1 LNLEIDLKTLKKATK
16 LIKNVRDELDENPL
30 VFGDLDFHSFKAR
43 NHQQYLA
50 SIDGSHF
57 SLKGGSFVFSAIRS
71 GFHLY
76 RQGVLTDSSIS
87 QVKIEILTKDN
98 YKKRHREYFR
108 NVIGDLPQGTMEYE
122 KATERIR
129 TILEWDKIKYLVDS
143 LSEGDIILFDGSLIS
158 GVISTNNLFFDE
170 ICTQAKLKGIIL
182 AGLSKDSTITK
193 NNVPVTHY
201 LNSYTK
207 KNKIDGN
214 WYVHLEKEDTFFV
227 KFRSHLDQIFRLD
240 LVLPE
245 GVTEKDAISL
255 IGSYCYD
262 PGTPAYPFPL
272 LTIHDSVRISENQ
285 FSMILETFKNNC
297 LEQGVSQHFVNQLF
311 EIYHNTLDVYSS
323 GR

>member
-1 LNLEIDLKTLKKATK
+1 LNLDIDLQTLKKATR
-16 LIKNVRDELDENPL
+16 LIKNVRDELNDNPL
-30 VFGDLDFHSFKAR
+30 VFGDLQFNSFKAR

-50 SIDGSHF
+50 SIDGSHY

-71 GFHLY
+71 GYHLY
-76 RQGVLTDSSIS
+76 KQGILAESSIS

-98 YKKRHREYFR
+98 YKKRHKEYFK

-129 TILEWDKIKYLVDS
+129 TILEWDKIKHLVDV
-143 LSEGDIILFDGSLIS
+143 LNEGDIILFDGSLIS
-158 GVISTNNLFFDE
+158 GVISTNNLFFDD

-182 AGLSKDSTITK
+182 AGLSKDTTITK
-193 NNVPVTHY
+193 NNVPVTHF

-207 KNKIDGN
+207 KNNIENN
-214 WYVHLEKEDTFFV
+214 WFVYLEKEDTFFV

-245 GVTEKDAISL
+245 GVSEKDAISL

-262 PGTPAYPFPL
+262 PGTPAYPYPL

-285 FSMILETFKNNC
+285 FSMILETFKKSC
-297 LEQGVSQHFVNQLF
+297 LEQGVSNYFVNQLF
-311 EIYHNTLDVYSS
+311 EIYHNKLDVYSS